1 MCRYAANYLQ
11 KGGMPVKKLKE
22 IASFGYSL
30 SKSELNDSKLA
41 KLLGI
46 ANCFCPDNYGPNNGE
61 PPYYGCFRAFHMPT
75 AWNRAV
81 KACARRH
88 NGILVKVEDYNKA
101 DHIMDLGVGDPQS
114 LWIGLKRQG
123 DKFVWLDNST
133 FSFRLVHEPY
143 TKTKPISKLPY
154 ALIAEVGEKDFNLWP
169 KNVNPINGNQ
179 CVAMY
184 RDMDKQNSHDRL
196 LDPAPGQPSHRSFY
210 GRQIEE
216 TQLN

>member
-133 FSFRLVHEPY
+133 
-143 TKTKPISKLPY
+143 
-154 ALIAEVGEKDFNLWP
+154 VGEKDFNLWP